1 MDPKINPDTFNLIE
15 TINHLLQNWWKIT
28 LCVIIFGLLG
38 LAFSFIRPPKYEAE
52 AIFSSTID
60 YSQLNFE
67 NIVDEG
73 DQPYQLTQYDL
84 DLALSA
90 VQRILTQVRNKAIAY
105 AQTLD
110 PTLDAA
116 TFEQNTLIERLHD
129 RWYLRYRHE
138 DPLIA
143 QSIVNHWAELGA
155 AQLAEEQAS
164 DKIESFVLASL
175 IAEANLPNQP
185 IYQNR
190 NSLILAGALVG
201 FGVGVILVDMKYRY
215 FSSIPK
221 SE

>member
-1 MDPKINPDTFNLIE
+1 MHPTTNPDTFNLIE

-28 LCVIIFGLLG
+28 LCVIIFSLLG

-67 NIVDEG
+67 NIVDER

-116 TFEQNTLIERLHD
+116 TFQQNTLIERLHD

-164 DKIESFVLASL
+164 GKIESFVLASL

-190 NSLILAGALVG
+190 NTLILAGTLIG
-201 FGVGVILVDMKYRY
+201 FGVGIILVDMKFRY
-215 FSSIPK
+215 FSSTPK

>member
-1 MDPKINPDTFNLIE
+1 MDPITSTDTFNLID
-15 TINHLLQNWWKIT
+15 TINHLFQNWWKIT

-60 YSQLNFE
+60 YSQFNFE
-67 NIVDEG
+67 NVVDER

-116 TFEQNTLIERLHD
+116 TFQQNMLIERLHD

-155 AQLAEEQAS
+155 AQLIEEQAS
-164 DKIESFVLASL
+164 GQVESFVLASL
-175 IAEANLPNQP
+175 IAEANLPNQA

-190 NSLILAGALVG
+190 NTLVVAGSLIG
-201 FGVGVILVDMKYRY
+201 FGIGVILVDMKYRF
-215 FSSIPK
+215 FSSTVK

>member
-1 MDPKINPDTFNLIE
+1 MDPTTSPDTFNLID
-15 TINHLLQNWWKIT
+15 TLNHLLQNWWKIT

-38 LAFSFIRPPKYEAE
+38 LAFSFIRPPKYEAQ

-60 YSQLNFE
+60 YSQLNFD
-67 NIVDEG
+67 NLVD
-73 DQPYQLTQYDL
+73 DRNQPYELTQYDL

-90 VQRILTQVRNKAIAY
+90 VQRILLQVRNQAIAY
-105 AQTLD
+105 ARTLD
-110 PTLDAA
+110 PTLDSG
-116 TFEQNTLIERLHD
+116 TFEQNMRLERLHD
-129 RWYLRYRHE
+129 RWYLRYRHQ

-164 DKIESFVLASL
+164 GKVESFVLASL

-190 NSLILAGALVG
+190 NTMVLAGSLIG
-201 FGVGVILVDMKYRY
+201 FGVGVILVDIKSRY
-215 FSSIPK
+215 FSSTPQGD
-221 SE
+221 

>member
-1 MDPKINPDTFNLIE
+1 MDPTTNPDTFDLID

-28 LCVIIFGLLG
+28 LCMIIFGSLG

-52 AIFSSTID
+52 AIFSSTVD
-60 YSQLNFE
+60 YSQLNFD
-67 NIVDEG
+67 NLVD
-73 DQPYQLTQYDL
+73 DRNQPYELTQYDL

-90 VQRILTQVRNKAIAY
+90 VQRILTQVRNKAIAH
-105 AQTLD
+105 ARTLD

-116 TFEQNTLIERLHD
+116 TFQQNMRLERLHD

-143 QSIVNHWAELGA
+143 QSIVNYWAELGA

-164 DKIESFVLASL
+164 GKVESFVLASL
-175 IAEANLPNQP
+175 IAEANLPNRP

-190 NSLILAGALVG
+190 HTLILAGTMIG

-215 FSSIPK
+215 FSLNPK
-221 SE
+221 GE

>member
-1 MDPKINPDTFNLIE
+1 MDPTTNPDAFSLID
-15 TINHLLQNWWKIT
+15 TINHLLQNWWKIV
-28 LCVIIFGLLG
+28 LYMIIFSLFG
-38 LAFSFIRPPKYEAE
+38 LAFSLIRPPKYEAE

-60 YSQLNFE
+60 YSQLNFD
-67 NIVDEG
+67 NLVD
-73 DQPYQLTQYDL
+73 DRNQPYELTQYDL

-90 VQRILTQVRNKAIAY
+90 VQRILTQVRNKAIAH

-110 PTLDAA
+110 PTLDGA
-116 TFEQNTLIERLHD
+116 TFQQNMLLERLHD

-143 QSIVNHWAELGA
+143 QSIVNHWAGLGA

-164 DKIESFVLASL
+164 GKVESFVLASL
-175 IAEANLPNQP
+175 IAEANLPTQP

-190 NSLILAGALVG
+190 NTLILAGTLIG

-215 FSSIPK
+215 FSSTTK
-221 SE
+221 GE